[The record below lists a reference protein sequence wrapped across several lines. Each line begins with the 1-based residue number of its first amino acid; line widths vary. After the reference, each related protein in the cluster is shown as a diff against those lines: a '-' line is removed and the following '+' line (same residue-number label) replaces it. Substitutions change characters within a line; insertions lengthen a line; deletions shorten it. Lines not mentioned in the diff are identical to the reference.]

1 MNYTR
6 HSLMA
11 KLSEDVRELTEV
23 ASHCDILSNRE
34 LREYQEKVEEQC
46 TFMRHLKSRVNILD
60 REIRLYSSLLHA
72 ERKSRGNYSDNDS
85 SNIFEDVE
93 REENRRQWE
102 TPGAFTSRDPE
113 VQQLIDEV
121 TSSSSEEEV

>member
-72 ERKSRGNYSDNDS
+72 ERKSRGNY
-85 SNIFEDVE
+85 
-93 REENRRQWE
+93 
-102 TPGAFTSRDPE
+102 
-113 VQQLIDEV
+113 LYV
-121 TSSSSEEEV
+121 TIL